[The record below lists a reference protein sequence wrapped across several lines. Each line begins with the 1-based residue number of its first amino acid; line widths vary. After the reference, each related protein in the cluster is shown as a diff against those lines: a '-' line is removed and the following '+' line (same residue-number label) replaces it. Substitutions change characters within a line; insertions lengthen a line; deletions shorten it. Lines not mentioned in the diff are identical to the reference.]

1 MSDARKTGSIG
12 ATLLL
17 LAGLLCVFVAQRI
30 MSAGGAH
37 DAVQYG
43 GLLLCALAGVLRA
56 RTWAAAQGDVRGVE
70 GRLLACYLGCY
81 ASLGLYALST
91 DAGIAKLGLTG
102 EKALLTGGALA
113 VLWPAVLV
121 VSLMALLFIE
131 LVYLRMPIPASV
143 ELRRVRTA
151 VYAGLTLGLSAVFLL
166 SMNYVATARDV
177 RKDVSYFRTTQA
189 SEASQRL
196 VAKLD
201 KPMRVVLFFPQANDV
216 EAQVRPYFQTLV
228 QASNKKLTLT
238 TMDVALAPELAAK
251 HKVRDN
257 GNVLLVQGE
266 GDEQKGEFF
275 RVGQE
280 LTEARGTLKKLDA
293 MFQQSF
299 TKLARPER
307 ILYITV
313 GHGEPNATLSD
324 ARSADAT
331 TLMADVLRRI
341 NLKTR
346 DLGVPQGLAREV
358 PAEASAVM
366 VVGPKEKFM
375 PEEAETLLA
384 YVRKGGKLLLMLDPD
399 KDVGLTPLLTGLG
412 IELSP
417 GTVNSESFHM
427 VHANNQSDRGIVF
440 ANHYS
445 SHPSV
450 TTVSRH
456 QREVASVFV
465 NGVAMVASKAPV
477 EPKPRVTFPLRTDPQ
492 FWRDKNGDFNQDKD
506 EPTETLNLMAA
517 STITV
522 PAKGDVKAGE
532 GRAVVIGDGDFM
544 TNKVAA
550 NNGNVLLFVDS
561 LAWLVGNEELNAE
574 ATSEEDVPIE
584 HSREQDKVWFY
595 ATTFL
600 VPAPIV
606 LVGSWVARRRRRGAE
621 AKS

>member
-1 MSDARKTGSIG
+1 MSDERKTGSIG

-30 MSAGGAH
+30 LSEGSAH

-43 GLLLCALAGVLRA
+43 GLALCALAGVLRA

-70 GRLLACYLGCY
+70 GRLLASYLGCY
-81 ASLGLYALST
+81 VSLALYALST

-102 EKALLTGGALA
+102 DSAQHVGGALA
-113 VLWPAVLV
+113 VLWPAVLL

-166 SMNYVATARDV
+166 SINYVATARDV

-189 SEASQRL
+189 SDASRAL

-201 KPMRVVLFFPQANDV
+201 KPMKVVLFFPQANDV
-216 EAQVRPYFQTLV
+216 EAQVRPYFESLAK
-228 QASNKKLTLT
+228 ASKKLTVT
-238 TMDVALAPELAAK
+238 TMDIALAPELAAK

-266 GDEQKGEFF
+266 GDTQKGEFF

-293 MFQQSF
+293 LFQQSF

-307 ILYITV
+307 VLYITV

-324 ARSADAT
+324 TRSEDAT
-331 TLMADVLRRI
+331 TVMSDILRRI
-341 NLKTR
+341 NLKTH

-366 VVGPKEKFM
+366 VLKPKEKFM

-399 KDVGLTPLLTGLG
+399 TDVGLEPLLTGLG
-412 IELSP
+412 IELLP

-440 ANHYS
+440 SNHYS

-465 NGVAMVASKAPV
+465 NGVAMVASKTQV
-477 EPKPRVTFPLRTDPQ
+477 DPKPRVTFPLRSDAQ
-492 FWRDKNGDFNQDKD
+492 FWRDRNGNFTQDKE
-506 EPTETLNLMAA
+506 EPTETLNLIAA
-517 STITV
+517 STIAV
-522 PAKGDVKAGE
+522 PAKGDEKPGE

-550 NNGNVLLFVDS
+550 NNGNMLLFVDS